1 MKLGE
6 KMKITTQAQ
15 ISIILI
21 TMLTCF
27 LPLATY
33 AQQSSASASAEAK
46 DVVLLIG
53 EHPGIDE
60 IDAQSAAVLIAVE
73 LRKLRIPVSDPIYKA
88 PAKGI
93 VYQVTLR
100 RLGEKILVHLSQET
114 ASGTVIVEKQLWIAN
129 IEEMI
134 AAAPRLVDALVH
146 NKPIDSTVDM
156 ESVTEHEAAELNK
169 ITGES
174 LWNIGIFGTF
184 IPGTDIAAEPGWEFG
199 WSYETPAYS
208 VGTEFRGSGN
218 DGSGSDDFMF
228 VSWSIGGRYFFNKK
242 NISPYA
248 GGGLS
253 IFGGSYYTDEWYYDD
268 YGYSD
273 YYDSNDDSGLGMY
286 VVGGI
291 EMLRLTKSRLKFE
304 VRVDRPF
311 FSFPDLD
318 MMPITFGIFFSQNYV
333 PGRAGFCLF

>member
-1 MKLGE
+1 
-6 KMKITTQAQ
+6 MKINPTFH
-15 ISIILI
+15 IVVFSMLI
-21 TMLTCF
+21 LTCV
-27 LPLATY
+27 LPFSTY
-33 AQQSSASASAEAK
+33 AQQSSASASVEAK

-100 RLGEKILVHLSQET
+100 RLGEKILVRLSQET

-129 IEEMI
+129 IEEII

-156 ESVTEHEAAELNK
+156 ESVTEHEASELNK

-184 IPGTDIAAEPGWEFG
+184 IPGTNIAAEPGYEFG

-218 DGSGSDDFMF
+218 DDFMF

-253 IFGGSYYTDEWYYDD
+253 ILGGSYSGEWYYDD
-268 YGYSD
+268 YSYDDYYDD
-273 YYDSNDDSGLGMY
+273 YYDSNDDSGLGVY

-311 FSFPDLD
+311 FSFPDRD
-318 MMPITFGIFFSQNYV
+318 MMPITFGIFFSQNYA

>member
-1 MKLGE
+1 
-6 KMKITTQAQ
+6 MKINPTFH
-15 ISIILI
+15 IVVFSMLILI
-21 TMLTCF
+21 CV
-27 LPLATY
+27 LPFSTY
-33 AQQSSASASAEAK
+33 AQQSSASASVEAK

-100 RLGEKILVHLSQET
+100 RLGEKILVRLSQET

-129 IEEMI
+129 IEEII

-156 ESVTEHEAAELNK
+156 ESVTEHEASELNK

-174 LWNIGIFGTF
+174 LWNVGIFGTF
-184 IPGTDIAAEPGWEFG
+184 IPGTDIAAEPGYEFG

-218 DGSGSDDFMF
+218 DDFMF

-253 IFGGSYYTDEWYYDD
+253 IFGGSYYTDERYYDD
-268 YGYSD
+268 YS
-273 YYDSNDDSGLGMY
+273 YDNHSNDDSGLGVY

-311 FSFPDLD
+311 FSFPDRD

-333 PGRAGFCLF
+333 PGRVGFCLF

>member
-15 ISIILI
+15 ISVILI

-33 AQQSSASASAEAK
+33 AQQSSASASVEAK

-129 IEEMI
+129 IEEII

-156 ESVTEHEAAELNK
+156 ESVTEHEASELNK

-174 LWNIGIFGTF
+174 LWNVGIFGTF
-184 IPGTDIAAEPGWEFG
+184 IPGTDIAAAPGYEFG

-218 DGSGSDDFMF
+218 DDFTF

-253 IFGGSYYTDEWYYDD
+253 IFGGSYYTDERYYDD
-268 YGYSD
+268 YSYDD
-273 YYDSNDDSGLGMY
+273 YYDSNDDSGLGVY

-311 FSFPDLD
+311 FSFSDRD

-333 PGRAGFCLF
+333 PGRVGFCLF

>member
-1 MKLGE
+1 
-6 KMKITTQAQ
+6 MKINPTFH
-15 ISIILI
+15 IVVFSMLI
-21 TMLTCF
+21 LTCV
-27 LPLATY
+27 LPFSTY
-33 AQQSSASASAEAK
+33 AQQSSASASVEAK

-60 IDAQSAAVLIAVE
+60 VDAQSAAVLIAVE
-73 LRKLRIPVSDPIYKA
+73 LRKLHIPVSDPIYKA

-129 IEEMI
+129 IEEII

-156 ESVTEHEAAELNK
+156 ESVTEHEASELNK

-174 LWNIGIFGTF
+174 LWNVGIFGTF

-218 DGSGSDDFMF
+218 DDFTF
-228 VSWSIGGRYFFNKK
+228 ISWSIGGRYFFNKK

-253 IFGGSYYTDEWYYDD
+253 IFSGSYYTDEWYYDD
-268 YGYSD
+268 YGYID
-273 YYDSNDDSGLGMY
+273 YYDSNDDSGLGVY

-311 FSFPDLD
+311 FSFPDRD

-333 PGRAGFCLF
+333 PGGAGFCLF

>member
-1 MKLGE
+1 
-6 KMKITTQAQ
+6 MKINPTFH
-15 ISIILI
+15 IVVFSMLI
-21 TMLTCF
+21 LTCI
-27 LPLATY
+27 LPFSAY
-33 AQQSSASASAEAK
+33 SQQSSASESVEAK
-46 DVVLLIG
+46 NVVLLIG

-60 IDAQSAAVLIAVE
+60 VDAQSAAMLIAVE
-73 LRKLRIPVSDPIYKA
+73 FRKLGISVSNPVYKA
-88 PAKGI
+88 STTDNI
-93 VYQVTLR
+93 YRVTFR
-100 RLGEKILVHLSQET
+100 RLGEKMLARLSQENPH
-114 ASGTVIVEKQLWIAN
+114 GMVIVEKQLWISN

-146 NKPIDSTVDM
+146 NKPITSNADM
-156 ESVTEHEAAELNK
+156 KSVTEHEASELNK

-174 LWNIGIFGTF
+174 LWNVGIFGTF
-184 IPGTDIAAEPGWEFG
+184 IPGTKIAAEPGYEFG

-208 VGTEFRGSGN
+208 VGTEFRGSG
-218 DGSGSDDFMF
+218 SEDFTF
-228 VSWSIGGRYFFNKK
+228 ASWSIGGRYFFNKK

-253 IFGGSYYTDEWYYDD
+253 IFGGSYSDEWYYDD
-268 YGYSD
+268 YSYDD
-273 YYDSNDDSGLGMY
+273 YYDSNDDSGLGAY

-311 FSFPDLD
+311 FSFPDQD

>member
-1 MKLGE
+1 
-6 KMKITTQAQ
+6 MKINPTFH
-15 ISIILI
+15 IVVFSMLI
-21 TMLTCF
+21 LTCV
-27 LPLATY
+27 LPFSTY
-33 AQQSSASASAEAK
+33 AQQSSASASVEAK

-129 IEEMI
+129 IEEII

-156 ESVTEHEAAELNK
+156 ESVTEHEASELNK

-174 LWNIGIFGTF
+174 LWNVGIFGTF
-184 IPGTDIAAEPGWEFG
+184 IPGTNIAAAPGYEFG

-208 VGTEFRGSGN
+208 VGTEFRGSGGDGSGN
-218 DGSGSDDFMF
+218 DGSGNDHFMF

-253 IFGGSYYTDEWYYDD
+253 IFSGSYYTDEWYYDD
-268 YGYSD
+268 YSYDD
-273 YYDSNDDSGLGMY
+273 YYDSNDDSGLGVY

>member
-1 MKLGE
+1 
-6 KMKITTQAQ
+6 MKINPTFH
-15 ISIILI
+15 IVVFSMLI
-21 TMLTCF
+21 LTCV
-27 LPLATY
+27 LPFSTY
-33 AQQSSASASAEAK
+33 AQQSSASASVEAK

-60 IDAQSAAVLIAVE
+60 VDAQSAAVLIAVE

-129 IEEMI
+129 IEEII

-156 ESVTEHEAAELNK
+156 ESVTEHEASELNK

-174 LWNIGIFGTF
+174 LWNVGIFGTF
-184 IPGTDIAAEPGWEFG
+184 IPGTDIAAEPGYEFG

-218 DGSGSDDFMF
+218 DDFTF
-228 VSWSIGGRYFFNKK
+228 VSWSIGGRYFFNEK

-253 IFGGSYYTDEWYYDD
+253 IFGGSYYTDERYYDD
-268 YGYSD
+268 YS
-273 YYDSNDDSGLGMY
+273 YDNHSNDDSGLGVY

-311 FSFPDLD
+311 FSFSDRD

-333 PGRAGFCLF
+333 PGRVGFCLF

>member
-1 MKLGE
+1 
-6 KMKITTQAQ
+6 MKINPTFH
-15 ISIILI
+15 IVVFSMLI
-21 TMLTCF
+21 LTCV
-27 LPLATY
+27 LPFSTY
-33 AQQSSASASAEAK
+33 AQQSSASASVEAK

-60 IDAQSAAVLIAVE
+60 VDAQSAAVLIAVE
-73 LRKLRIPVSDPIYKA
+73 LRKLHIPVSDPIYKA

-129 IEEMI
+129 IEEII

-156 ESVTEHEAAELNK
+156 ESVTEHEASELNK

-174 LWNIGIFGTF
+174 LWNVGIFGTF
-184 IPGTDIAAEPGWEFG
+184 IPGTDIAAEPGYEFG

-218 DGSGSDDFMF
+218 DDFTF
-228 VSWSIGGRYFFNKK
+228 ISWSIGGRYFFNKK

-253 IFGGSYYTDEWYYDD
+253 IFSGSYYTDEWYYDD
-268 YGYSD
+268 YGYID
-273 YYDSNDDSGLGMY
+273 YYDSNDDSGLGVY

-311 FSFPDLD
+311 FSFPDRD

-333 PGRAGFCLF
+333 PGGAGFCLF

>member
-1 MKLGE
+1 MKR
-6 KMKITTQAQ
+6 
-15 ISIILI
+15 
-21 TMLTCF
+21 F
-27 LPLATY
+27 W
-33 AQQSSASASAEAK
+33 
-46 DVVLLIG
+46 
-53 EHPGIDE
+53 
-60 IDAQSAAVLIAVE
+60 
-73 LRKLRIPVSDPIYKA
+73 
-88 PAKGI
+88 
-93 VYQVTLR
+93 
-100 RLGEKILVHLSQET
+100 VHLSQET

-129 IEEMI
+129 IEEII

-156 ESVTEHEAAELNK
+156 ESVTEHEASELNK

-174 LWNIGIFGTF
+174 LWNVGIFGTF
-184 IPGTDIAAEPGWEFG
+184 IPGTDIAAEPGYEFG

-218 DGSGSDDFMF
+218 DDFTF

-253 IFGGSYYTDEWYYDD
+253 IFGGSYYTDERYYDD
-268 YGYSD
+268 YS
-273 YYDSNDDSGLGMY
+273 YDNHSNDDSGLGVY

-311 FSFPDLD
+311 FSFSDRD

-333 PGRAGFCLF
+333 PGRVGFCLF

>member
-1 MKLGE
+1 
-6 KMKITTQAQ
+6 MKITTQAQ

-33 AQQSSASASAEAK
+33 AQQSSASASVEAK

-60 IDAQSAAVLIAVE
+60 VDAQSAAVLIAVE

-129 IEEMI
+129 IEEII

-156 ESVTEHEAAELNK
+156 ESVTEHEASELNK

-184 IPGTDIAAEPGWEFG
+184 IPGTDIAAEPGYEFG

-218 DGSGSDDFMF
+218 GDFMF

-253 IFGGSYYTDEWYYDD
+253 IFGGSYSGEWYYDD
-268 YGYSD
+268 YSYDDD
-273 YYDSNDDSGLGMY
+273 YYYDDYYYYDDSGLGVY

-311 FSFPDLD
+311 FSFPDRD

-333 PGRAGFCLF
+333 PGRVGFCLF

>member
-1 MKLGE
+1 
-6 KMKITTQAQ
+6 MKINPTFH
-15 ISIILI
+15 IVVFSMLILI
-21 TMLTCF
+21 CV
-27 LPLATY
+27 LPFSTY
-33 AQQSSASASAEAK
+33 AQQSSASASVEAK

-114 ASGTVIVEKQLWIAN
+114 VSGTVVVEKQLWIAN

-156 ESVTEHEAAELNK
+156 ESVTEHEASELNK

-174 LWNIGIFGTF
+174 LWNVGIFGTF
-184 IPGTDIAAEPGWEFG
+184 IPGTDIAAEPGYEFG

-218 DGSGSDDFMF
+218 DDFMF

-253 IFGGSYYTDEWYYDD
+253 IFGGSYYTDERYYDD
-268 YGYSD
+268 YS
-273 YYDSNDDSGLGMY
+273 YDNHSNDDSGLGVY

-311 FSFPDLD
+311 FSFPDRD

-333 PGRAGFCLF
+333 PGRVGFCLF

>member
-1 MKLGE
+1 
-6 KMKITTQAQ
+6 MKINPTFY
-15 ISIILI
+15 IVVFSMLI
-21 TMLTCF
+21 LTCV
-27 LPLATY
+27 LPFSTY
-33 AQQSSASASAEAK
+33 AQQSSASASVEAK

-129 IEEMI
+129 IEEII

-156 ESVTEHEAAELNK
+156 ESVTEHEASELNK

-174 LWNIGIFGTF
+174 LWNVGIFGTF
-184 IPGTDIAAEPGWEFG
+184 IPGTNIAAAPGYEFG

-218 DGSGSDDFMF
+218 DDFTF

-253 IFGGSYYTDEWYYDD
+253 IFGGSYYTDERYYDD
-268 YGYSD
+268 YSYDD
-273 YYDSNDDSGLGMY
+273 YYDSNDDTGLGVY

-311 FSFPDLD
+311 FSFPDRD
-318 MMPITFGIFFSQNYV
+318 MMPITFGIFFSQNYA

>member
-1 MKLGE
+1 
-6 KMKITTQAQ
+6 MKINPTFY
-15 ISIILI
+15 IVVFSMLI
-21 TMLTCF
+21 LTCV
-27 LPLATY
+27 LPFSTY
-33 AQQSSASASAEAK
+33 AQQSSASASVEAK

-60 IDAQSAAVLIAVE
+60 VDAQSAAVLIAVE

-129 IEEMI
+129 IEEII

-156 ESVTEHEAAELNK
+156 ESVTEHEASELNK

-174 LWNIGIFGTF
+174 LWNVGIFGTF
-184 IPGTDIAAEPGWEFG
+184 IPGTDIAAEPGYEFG

-218 DGSGSDDFMF
+218 DDFTF

-253 IFGGSYYTDEWYYDD
+253 IFGGSYYTDERYYDD
-268 YGYSD
+268 YSYDD
-273 YYDSNDDSGLGMY
+273 YYDSNDDTGLGVY

-311 FSFPDLD
+311 FSFPDQD

-333 PGRAGFCLF
+333 PGRVGFCLF

>member
-129 IEEMI
+129 IEEII

-184 IPGTDIAAEPGWEFG
+184 IPGTDIAAEPGYEFG

-218 DGSGSDDFMF
+218 EDFTF

-253 IFGGSYYTDEWYYDD
+253 IFGGSYSDERYYDD
-268 YGYSD
+268 YSYD
-273 YYDSNDDSGLGMY
+273 DDYYYDSNGDSDSGLGVY

-311 FSFPDLD
+311 FSFPDRD

>member
-1 MKLGE
+1 
-6 KMKITTQAQ
+6 MKINPTFY
-15 ISIILI
+15 IVVFSMLI
-21 TMLTCF
+21 LTCV
-27 LPLATY
+27 LPFSTY
-33 AQQSSASASAEAK
+33 AQQSSASASVEAK

-129 IEEMI
+129 IEEII

-156 ESVTEHEAAELNK
+156 ESVTEHEASELNK

-174 LWNIGIFGTF
+174 LWNVGIFGTF
-184 IPGTDIAAEPGWEFG
+184 IPGTNIAAAPGYEFG

-208 VGTEFRGSGN
+208 VGTEFRGSGGDGSGN
-218 DGSGSDDFMF
+218 DGSGNDGSGNDGSGNDRFTF

-253 IFGGSYYTDEWYYDD
+253 IFSGSYYTDESSYDD
-268 YGYSD
+268 T
-273 YYDSNDDSGLGMY
+273 GLGVY

-311 FSFPDLD
+311 FSFPDRD

-333 PGRAGFCLF
+333 PGRVGFCLF

>member
-15 ISIILI
+15 ISVILI

-33 AQQSSASASAEAK
+33 AQQSSASASVEAK

-129 IEEMI
+129 IEEII

-156 ESVTEHEAAELNK
+156 ESVTEHEASELNK

-174 LWNIGIFGTF
+174 LWNVGIFGTF
-184 IPGTDIAAEPGWEFG
+184 IPGTNIAAAPGYEFG

-218 DGSGSDDFMF
+218 DDFTF

-253 IFGGSYYTDEWYYDD
+253 IFGGSYYTDERYYDD
-268 YGYSD
+268 YSYDD
-273 YYDSNDDSGLGMY
+273 YYDSNDDTGLGVY

-311 FSFPDLD
+311 FSFPDRD

-333 PGRAGFCLF
+333 PGRVGFCLF

>member
-1 MKLGE
+1 
-6 KMKITTQAQ
+6 MKINPTFH
-15 ISIILI
+15 IVVFSMLI
-21 TMLTCF
+21 LTCV
-27 LPLATY
+27 LPFSTY
-33 AQQSSASASAEAK
+33 AQQSSASASVEAK

-129 IEEMI
+129 IEEII

-184 IPGTDIAAEPGWEFG
+184 IPGTDIAAEPGYEFG

-218 DGSGSDDFMF
+218 EDFTF

-253 IFGGSYYTDEWYYDD
+253 IFGGSYSDERYYDD
-268 YGYSD
+268 YSYD
-273 YYDSNDDSGLGMY
+273 DDYYYDSNGDSDSGLGVY

-311 FSFPDLD
+311 FSFPDRD

>member
-1 MKLGE
+1 
-6 KMKITTQAQ
+6 MKINPTFH
-15 ISIILI
+15 IVVFSMLI
-21 TMLTCF
+21 LTCV
-27 LPLATY
+27 LPFSTY
-33 AQQSSASASAEAK
+33 AQQSSASASVEAK

-60 IDAQSAAVLIAVE
+60 VDAQSAAVLIAVE

-129 IEEMI
+129 IEEII

-156 ESVTEHEAAELNK
+156 ESVTEHEASELNK

-174 LWNIGIFGTF
+174 LWNVGIFGTF

-218 DGSGSDDFMF
+218 DDFTF
-228 VSWSIGGRYFFNKK
+228 ISWSIGGRYFFNKK

-253 IFGGSYYTDEWYYDD
+253 IFSGSYYTDEWYYDD
-268 YGYSD
+268 YGYID
-273 YYDSNDDSGLGMY
+273 YYDSNDDSGLGVY

-311 FSFPDLD
+311 FSFPDRD

-333 PGRAGFCLF
+333 PGGAGFCLF

>member
-1 MKLGE
+1 
-6 KMKITTQAQ
+6 MKINPTFH
-15 ISIILI
+15 IVVFSMLI
-21 TMLTCF
+21 LTCV
-27 LPLATY
+27 LPFSTY
-33 AQQSSASASAEAK
+33 AQQSSASASVEAK

-184 IPGTDIAAEPGWEFG
+184 IPGTDIAAEPGYEFG

-218 DGSGSDDFMF
+218 EDFTF

-242 NISPYA
+242 NISPYV

-253 IFGGSYYTDEWYYDD
+253 IFGGSYSDEWYYDD
-268 YGYSD
+268 YSYD
-273 YYDSNDDSGLGMY
+273 DDYYYDSNGDSDSSLGVY

-311 FSFPDLD
+311 FSFSDRD

>member
-1 MKLGE
+1 
-6 KMKITTQAQ
+6 MKITTQAQ
-15 ISIILI
+15 ISVILI

-33 AQQSSASASAEAK
+33 AQQSSASASVEAK

-114 ASGTVIVEKQLWIAN
+114 VSGTVVVEKQLWIAN

-156 ESVTEHEAAELNK
+156 ESVTEHEASELNK

-174 LWNIGIFGTF
+174 LWNVGIFGTF
-184 IPGTDIAAEPGWEFG
+184 IPGTNIAAAPGYEFG

-218 DGSGSDDFMF
+218 DGSGNDGSGNDRFTF

-253 IFGGSYYTDEWYYDD
+253 IFSGSYYTDESYYD
-268 YGYSD
+268 GYSD
-273 YYDSNDDSGLGMY
+273 SALGVY

-311 FSFPDLD
+311 FSFPDRD
-318 MMPITFGIFFSQNYV
+318 MMPITFGIFFSQNYA

>member
-1 MKLGE
+1 
-6 KMKITTQAQ
+6 MKITTQAQ

-33 AQQSSASASAEAK
+33 AQQSSASASVEAK

-60 IDAQSAAVLIAVE
+60 VDAQSAAVLIAVE

-129 IEEMI
+129 IEEII

-156 ESVTEHEAAELNK
+156 ESVTEHEASELNK

-174 LWNIGIFGTF
+174 LWNVGIFGTF
-184 IPGTDIAAEPGWEFG
+184 IPGTDIAAEPGYEFG

-208 VGTEFRGSGN
+208 VGTEFRGSGT
-218 DGSGSDDFMF
+218 
-228 VSWSIGGRYFFNKK
+228 VVETTVVETTTI
-242 NISPYA
+242 
-248 GGGLS
+248 LC
-253 IFGGSYYTDEWYYDD
+253 SYLGQLVDVTSSTKRTFHRMREV
-268 YGYSD
+268 
-273 YYDSNDDSGLGMY
+273 DSLY
-286 VVGGI
+286 LV
-291 EMLRLTKSRLKFE
+291 E
-304 VRVDRPF
+304 VTIQTNGTT
-311 FSFPDLD
+311 
-318 MMPITFGIFFSQNYV
+318 MITVTLI
-333 PGRAGFCLF
+333 

>member
-114 ASGTVIVEKQLWIAN
+114 ASGTVVVEKQLWIAN
-129 IEEMI
+129 IEEI
-134 AAAPRLVDALVH
+134 ITAAPRLVDALVH

-184 IPGTDIAAEPGWEFG
+184 IPGTDIAAEPGYEFG

-218 DGSGSDDFMF
+218 EDFTF

-253 IFGGSYYTDEWYYDD
+253 IFGGSYSDERYYDD
-268 YGYSD
+268 YSYD
-273 YYDSNDDSGLGMY
+273 DDYYYDSNGDSDSGLGVY

-311 FSFPDLD
+311 FSFPDRD

>member
-1 MKLGE
+1 
-6 KMKITTQAQ
+6 MKINPTFH
-15 ISIILI
+15 IVVFSMLILI
-21 TMLTCF
+21 CV
-27 LPLATY
+27 LPFSTY
-33 AQQSSASASAEAK
+33 AQQSSASASVEAK

-100 RLGEKILVHLSQET
+100 RLGEKILVRLSQET

-129 IEEMI
+129 IEEII

-156 ESVTEHEAAELNK
+156 ESVTEHEASELNK

-184 IPGTDIAAEPGWEFG
+184 IPGTNIAAEPGYEFG

-218 DGSGSDDFMF
+218 DDFMF

-253 IFGGSYYTDEWYYDD
+253 IFGGSYYTDERYYDD
-268 YGYSD
+268 YSYDD
-273 YYDSNDDSGLGMY
+273 YYDSNDDTGLGVY

-311 FSFPDLD
+311 FSFPDRD
-318 MMPITFGIFFSQNYV
+318 MMPITFGIFFSQNYA

>member
-1 MKLGE
+1 
-6 KMKITTQAQ
+6 MKINPTVH
-15 ISIILI
+15 IVVFSMLI
-21 TMLTCF
+21 LTCV
-27 LPLATY
+27 LPFATY
-33 AQQSSASASAEAK
+33 AQQSSASASVEAK

-156 ESVTEHEAAELNK
+156 ENVTEHEAAELNK

-184 IPGTDIAAEPGWEFG
+184 IPGTDIAAEPGYEFG

-218 DGSGSDDFMF
+218 DSGGSDDFMF

-253 IFGGSYYTDEWYYDD
+253 IFGGSYSDERYYDDHYYDD
-268 YGYSD
+268 Y
-273 YYDSNDDSGLGMY
+273 YDSSDDSGLGVY

-311 FSFPDLD
+311 FSFPDRD

>member
-1 MKLGE
+1 
-6 KMKITTQAQ
+6 MKITTQAQ

-33 AQQSSASASAEAK
+33 AQQSSASASVEAK

-129 IEEMI
+129 IEEII

-156 ESVTEHEAAELNK
+156 ESVTEHEASELNK

-174 LWNIGIFGTF
+174 LWNVGIFGTF
-184 IPGTDIAAEPGWEFG
+184 IPGTNIAAAPGYEFG

-208 VGTEFRGSGN
+208 VGTEFRGSGGDGSGN
-218 DGSGSDDFMF
+218 DGSGNDGSENDRFTF

-253 IFGGSYYTDEWYYDD
+253 IFSGSYYTNKWYYDD
-268 YGYSD
+268 T
-273 YYDSNDDSGLGMY
+273 GLGVY

-311 FSFPDLD
+311 FSFPDRD

-333 PGRAGFCLF
+333 PGGAGFCLF

>member
-1 MKLGE
+1 
-6 KMKITTQAQ
+6 MKINPTFH
-15 ISIILI
+15 IVVFSMLI
-21 TMLTCF
+21 LTCV
-27 LPLATY
+27 LPFSTY
-33 AQQSSASASAEAK
+33 AQQSSASASVEAK

-60 IDAQSAAVLIAVE
+60 VDAQSAAVLIAVE
-73 LRKLRIPVSDPIYKA
+73 LRKLHIPVSDPIYKA

-129 IEEMI
+129 IEEII

-156 ESVTEHEAAELNK
+156 ESVTEHEASELNK

-174 LWNIGIFGTF
+174 LWNVGIFGTF
-184 IPGTDIAAEPGWEFG
+184 IPGTDIAAEPGYEFG

-218 DGSGSDDFMF
+218 DGSGNDGSGSDNFMF

-253 IFGGSYYTDEWYYDD
+253 IFSGNYYTDEWYYDD
-268 YGYSD
+268 
-273 YYDSNDDSGLGMY
+273 SGLGVY

-311 FSFPDLD
+311 FSFPDRD
-318 MMPITFGIFFSQNYV
+318 MMPITFGISFSQNYV
-333 PGRAGFCLF
+333 PGGAGFCLF

>member
-1 MKLGE
+1 
-6 KMKITTQAQ
+6 MKINPTFH
-15 ISIILI
+15 IVVFSMLI
-21 TMLTCF
+21 LTCV
-27 LPLATY
+27 LPFSTY
-33 AQQSSASASAEAK
+33 AQQSSASASVEAK

-60 IDAQSAAVLIAVE
+60 VDAQSAAVLIAVE

-129 IEEMI
+129 IEEII

-146 NKPIDSTVDM
+146 NKPITSNADM
-156 ESVTEHEAAELNK
+156 ESVTEHEASELNK

-174 LWNIGIFGTF
+174 LWNVGIFGTF
-184 IPGTDIAAEPGWEFG
+184 IPGIDIAAEPGWEFG

-208 VGTEFRGSGN
+208 VGTEFR
-218 DGSGSDDFMF
+218 GSGSDDFMF

-253 IFGGSYYTDEWYYDD
+253 IFSGSYNTNERYY
-268 YGYSD
+268 
-273 YYDSNDDSGLGMY
+273 DDSGLGVY

-311 FSFPDLD
+311 FSFPDRD

-333 PGRAGFCLF
+333 PGGAGFCLF